1 MQVEC
6 ESGATD
12 YRTKRTNTPCGR
24 HVVVGGPCEKGW
36 DTDHHQ
42 EVSVHMGLNRKFTEW
57 VEGSGSWGPLK
68 LAFTVT

>member
-1 MQVEC
+1 VKVEQLII
-6 ESGATD
+6 EENEPMPHAVDVLLLGV
-12 YRTKRTNTPCGR
+12 
-24 HVVVGGPCEKGW
+24 HVSLKGW

-42 EVSVHMGLNRKFTEW
+42 EVSAHMGLNRKFTEW